1 MRGTMKT
8 GLWTIAC
15 LAPPLGLAAC
25 TGIGGGDYGFSD
37 YALVRAQRVKVGD
50 GGMTVVAPRPYN
62 RHRRVLFEDV
72 PDVEDWTQNGP
83 ILDGISFVSGMK
95 NNRELIRQRH
105 SASQQVPRFRS
116 DMTPPEIAA
125 MLESL
130 YRVKGG
136 AVDLKTLSLQPRP
149 FLGANGFQW
158 DYEHLD
164 TDELWRRGRAVGA
177 VIDGK
182 LYLIL
187 LDAARSHYY
196 EAELPDFEAIVA
208 SARRAD

>member
-1 MRGTMKT
+1 MKLLT
-8 GLWTIAC
+8 GLALLGSTAALSAC
-15 LAPPLGLAAC
+15 GSLG
-25 TGIGGGDYGFSD
+25 TGEYRYSDYG
-37 YALVRAQRVKVGD
+37 LVHVTRVNVGD
-50 GGMTVVAPRPYN
+50 GQMSVVAPRPYN
-62 RHRRVLFEDV
+62 RHRRILFSDV
-72 PDVEDWTQNGP
+72 RDVEDWTLNGP
-83 ILDGISFVSGMK
+83 ILDGISFVSGMN
-95 NNRELIRQRH
+95 NNRELIRQRRT
-105 SASQQVPRFRS
+105 ADQQVPRFRS
-116 DMTPPEIAA
+116 DMTPPEITA

-164 TDELWRRGRAVGA
+164 QDELWRRGRAVGA

-182 LYLIL
+182 LYMIL

-196 EAELPDFEAIVA
+196 DAELPDFEAIVA
-208 SARRAD
+208 SAQRRG